1 MASNSRAEELKTSM
15 DQRFTEIDEVKNGLV
30 TRLETINTERDNLL
44 NTTMMQEVSDA
55 YLAEHFAGYA
65 AFIAGGGTKEDFIKG
80 KDADGRYNISMD
92 QKLAI
97 IAEHKNTSQI
107 YTGAD
112 KFSADL
118 SDSQKIKAERKKRYK
133 EDADNLL
140 ADYRKIL
147 DENERLIGT
156 LEQDIATKKNKIAE
170 AETALTELIKT
181 GSGEFRVQ
189 GVGGSSTQT
198 KTNDDVMKQV
208 EMLKKN
214 ISTWKSEVRKQ
225 EKELEQVRELHNKYV
240 AEFAKR
246 KNEIVTLLEKGKI
259 FSGAE
264 QQGTNDAQEKTENAN
279 GATSLTTTK
288 TIDAPKQ
295 LAKSML
301 EDFYTRTPDQQ
312 KTILAQCGSKDIL
325 NAARHLGVV
334 ERRKLARVL
343 ESRVDELDG
352 NLSFTGKNGVTVNV
366 TKAQLMKGA
375 AKDGLTEDQLK
386 VISEEISEFNKNFQS
401 KSLDEIKA
409 FEDKIQ
415 YVRYACYMQE
425 TGWFR
430 NITKH
435 FDFLNKRN
443 FKINELSKTLA
454 HYATIKNERER
465 NQVAQL
471 NKWRKTL
478 KLNPVNDLAITNPR
492 ELDRTGQDPIFRQ
505 DYHQDR

>member
-1 MASNSRAEELKTSM
+1 MARNSRAEELKTSM

-147 DENERLIGT
+147 DENERLIGK
-156 LEQDIATKKNKIAE
+156 LEQDIVTKKNKIAE

-198 KTNDDVMKQV
+198 KTNNDVKEQV

-225 EKELEQVRELHNKYV
+225 EKEMEKVREQNK
-240 AEFAKR
+240 K
-246 KNEIVTLLEKGKI
+246 
-259 FSGAE
+259 
-264 QQGTNDAQEKTENAN
+264 
-279 GATSLTTTK
+279 
-288 TIDAPKQ
+288 
-295 LAKSML
+295 
-301 EDFYTRTPDQQ
+301 
-312 KTILAQCGSKDIL
+312 
-325 NAARHLGVV
+325 
-334 ERRKLARVL
+334 
-343 ESRVDELDG
+343 
-352 NLSFTGKNGVTVNV
+352 
-366 TKAQLMKGA
+366 
-375 AKDGLTEDQLK
+375 
-386 VISEEISEFNKNFQS
+386 
-401 KSLDEIKA
+401 
-409 FEDKIQ
+409 
-415 YVRYACYMQE
+415 
-425 TGWFR
+425 
-430 NITKH
+430 
-435 FDFLNKRN
+435 
-443 FKINELSKTLA
+443 
-454 HYATIKNERER
+454 
-465 NQVAQL
+465 
-471 NKWRKTL
+471 
-478 KLNPVNDLAITNPR
+478 
-492 ELDRTGQDPIFRQ
+492 
-505 DYHQDR
+505 

>member
-1 MASNSRAEELKTSM
+1 MASNTKRAEELKTRM
-15 DQRFTEIDEVKNGLV
+15 NQRFKEIDKVKKELV
-30 TRLETINTERDNLL
+30 TRLGTINKERDDLL

-55 YLAEHFAGYA
+55 YLTEHFPEYA
-65 AFIAGGGTKEDFIKG
+65 SFVAGGGTKEDFIKG
-80 KDADGRYNISMD
+80 KDADGRYHISMD

-118 SDSQKIKAERKKRYK
+118 SDTQKIKAERKKRYK
-133 EDADNLL
+133 EDADHLL
-140 ADYRKIL
+140 ADYKKIL
-147 DENERLIGT
+147 EENERLIGT
-156 LEQDIATKKNKIAE
+156 LEQDIVTKKNKIAE

-198 KTNDDVMKQV
+198 KSNDDVKEQV

-214 ISTWKSEVRKQ
+214 ISTWKAEVRKQ

-246 KNEIVTLLEKGKI
+246 KNEVVSLLEAGKI
-259 FSGAE
+259 FSGSE
-264 QQGTNDAQEKTENAN
+264 QQGTNEEQEKNNTELGN
-279 GATSLTTTK
+279 TSLPSTK
-288 TIDAPKQ
+288 TIDNPKA

-301 EDFYTRTPDQQ
+301 LDFYDRTPEQQ

-334 ERRKLARVL
+334 ERRKFARVL
-343 ESRVDELDG
+343 EARIEELDTR
-352 NLSFTGKNGVTVNV
+352 NLTFTGKDGNSVNIGKKRMLYGDF
-366 TKAQLMKGA
+366 T
-375 AKDGLTEDQLK
+375 DEQLK
-386 VISEEISEFNKNFQS
+386 AISEEISEFNKNFQS

-435 FDFLNKRN
+435 FDFLNKRK